1 MTDPTI
7 KDLVSSSG
15 LAFTGTVESR
25 GQAGVT
31 GLPADDRTAVVQVEQ
46 MLHAPDQLT
55 LPAGSRIIV
64 QLSPDQPPLDP
75 GERATF
81 FANGIAY
88 GDQLTVAE
96 VGRLPAETGA
106 ARTESLA
113 GLVAPVSAVH
123 AALAELAQDEV
134 SDHAAQADAVVRGH
148 VSALAEVP
156 HAGPPGEHDPQWWI
170 ATLQVDLVARGDVGA
185 QPDGGTVPVD
195 ALYANSLDVQW
206 RDWLKP
212 KAGQG
217 GLWLLHRPS
226 QEQSSLAR
234 FELRHSIDLQPS
246 LQLDLL
252 RERGM

>member
-1 MTDPTI
+1 MPEPTI

-25 GQAGVT
+25 GMAGTT
-31 GLPADDRTAVVQVEQ
+31 GLPVDDRTAIVQVEQ
-46 MLHAPDQLT
+46 ILHAPDQLSV
-55 LPAGSRIIV
+55 PPGSKIIV
-64 QLSPDQPPLDP
+64 QLSPDQPPLEP

-81 FANGIAY
+81 FANGLAY

-96 VGRLPAETGA
+96 VGRLPAEAGA

-113 GLVAPVSAVH
+113 GVVAPVSAVQ
-123 AALAELAQDEV
+123 AVLAEIAQDEV

-148 VSALAEVP
+148 VSALTELP
-156 HAGPPGEHDPQWWI
+156 HGGPPGEHDPQWWK
-170 ATLQVDLVARGDVGA
+170 ATLQVDLVARGDIGR

-217 GLWLLHRPS
+217 GLWLLHRPPA
-226 QEQSSLAR
+226 ERAELAS
-234 FELRHSIDLQPS
+234 FELKHSIDLQPS

-252 RERGM
+252 RERGL